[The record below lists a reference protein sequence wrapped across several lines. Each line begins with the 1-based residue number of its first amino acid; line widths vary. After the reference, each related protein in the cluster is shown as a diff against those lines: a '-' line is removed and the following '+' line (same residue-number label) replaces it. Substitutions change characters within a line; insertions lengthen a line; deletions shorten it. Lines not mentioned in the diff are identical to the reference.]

1 VPKLVF
7 VLVTGAN
14 GLLGASVAAHLKRLG
29 HETLLLSRRRTS
41 ADIQEYD
48 LAREDASLTRDVQRR
63 PDVIVHLAAAV
74 PHALRPDDDQSAAA
88 TRRMDLVVE
97 QAALHWKAPVV
108 YASGCS
114 LYDRLDPCF
123 KSETAPVSAET
134 PYLRAKLDGERR
146 FSQISGGCVMRV
158 SSMVGPGLRRAVV
171 LARFIE
177 EARVARTLEV
187 WGNGLR
193 EQDFVATSDVAEFV
207 AAVVHR
213 RLSGTFNVASGQP
226 RTMLELATMVVE
238 VVGSGSV
245 RVGGRPDPQE
255 KHTARFSIAAARRE
269 AGWGPRVPLS
279 AAIRAIVGTA
289 FAD

>member
-1 VPKLVF
+1 VF

-14 GLLGASVAAHLKRLG
+14 GLLGASVAAHLKRAG
-29 HETLLLSRRRTS
+29 HEMLLLSRRRTS

-48 LAREDASLTRDVQRR
+48 LAGDDASLARDVQRR
-63 PDVIVHLAAAV
+63 PDVIIHLAAAV
-74 PHALRPDDDQSAAA
+74 PHALRPDDELSAAA
-88 TRRMDLVVE
+88 TRRMDLAVE
-97 QAALHWKAPVV
+97 QAARQWEAPVV

-114 LYDRLDPCF
+114 LYDRSDPCF

-146 FSQISGGCVMRV
+146 FSQISGACVMRV
-158 SSMVGPGLRRAVV
+158 SSMVGPGLRQAVV

-177 EARVARTLEV
+177 EARAARTLEV

-207 AAVVHR
+207 AAVVR
-213 RLSGTFNVASGQP
+213 LRLSGTFNIASGEP
-226 RTMLELATMVVE
+226 TTMLQLANMVVDI
-238 VVGSGSV
+238 VGSGSV
-245 RVGGRPDPQE
+245 SAGGRPDPQE
-255 KHTARFSIAAARRE
+255 KHRARFSIAAARHE
-269 AGWGPRVPLS
+269 AGWRPRVPLS
-279 AAIRAIVGTA
+279 VAIRAIVGTA